1 MANLCTISD
10 FEEELRTLGKKGFT
24 LDNVHQFLKDHP
36 IEPESLRPYLFFRT
50 SHYTRNLIDKTE
62 LYEVIAICWEP
73 GHKSQVHNHKGQN
86 CWMAVPIGNLLV
98 QNYKV
103 VAGNPNGGHCELA
116 ESDRYWMDPTNPGR
130 VEPEEPIHY
139 VANPPELKQQVENS
153 DRSGR
158 VENPDRSGRAVSI
171 HIYSYPYDSCM
182 VYSLEQKKAIEI
194 PLHYTSEYG
203 VLEPEEMDV
212 G

>member
-1 MANLCTISD
+1 MAKLCTISD
-10 FEEELRTLGKKGFT
+10 FAEDLRTLGKKGFT
-24 LDNVHQFLKDHP
+24 LDGVHQFLKDHP

-62 LYEVIAICWEP
+62 LYEVIAICWET

-86 CWMAVPIGNLLV
+86 CWMAVPIGKLLV

-103 VAGNPNGGHCELA
+103 TAGNPNGGHCELA
-116 ESDRYWMDPTNPGR
+116 ESDRYWMDPANPGR

-139 VANPPELKQQVENS
+139 VANPVELKQQVENS
-153 DRSGR
+153 
-158 VENPDRSGRAVSI
+158 DRSGRAVSI

-182 VYSLEQKKAIEI
+182 IYSLEQKKAIEI

>member
-1 MANLCTISD
+1 MTAKLCTVSNFTD
-10 FEEELRTLGKKGFT
+10 ELRTLGKKGFT

-36 IEPESLRPYLFFRT
+36 IEPESLRPFLFFRT
-50 SHYTRNLIDKTE
+50 SHYTRNLIDKNE

-73 GHKSQVHNHKGQN
+73 GHKSQIHNHKGQN
-86 CWMAVPIGNLLV
+86 CWMAVPMGKLLV

-116 ESDRYWMDPTNPGR
+116 ESDRYWMDPANPGR

-139 VANPPELKQQVENS
+139 VANPPELKQQ
-153 DRSGR
+153 
-158 VENPDRSGRAVSI
+158 AVSI
-171 HIYSYPYDSCM
+171 HIYSYPYSSCM
-182 VYSLEQKKAIEI
+182 VYSLEQKKALEI

>member
-1 MANLCTISD
+1 MAKLCTIAD
-10 FEEELRTLGKKGFT
+10 FAEELRTLGKKGFT
-24 LDNVHQFLKDHP
+24 LDGVHQFLKDHP
-36 IEPESLRPYLFFRT
+36 IEPESLRPFLFFRT

-62 LYEVIAICWEP
+62 LYEIIAICWEV
-73 GHKSQVHNHKGQN
+73 GQKSQVHNHKGQN
-86 CWMAVPIGNLLV
+86 CWMAVPIGKLLV

-103 VAGNPNGGHCELA
+103 VAGNPDGGHCELT
-116 ESDRYWMDPTNPGR
+116 ESDRYWMDGANPGR

-139 VANPPELKQQVENS
+139 VANPPELKQQ
-153 DRSGR
+153 
-158 VENPDRSGRAVSI
+158 AVSI
-171 HIYSYPYDSCM
+171 HIYSYPYSSCM

>member
-1 MANLCTISD
+1 MAKLVTIAD
-10 FEEELRTLGKKGFT
+10 FAEELRTLGKERFT
-24 LDNVHQFLKDHP
+24 LEGVHQVLKDHP
-36 IEPESLRPYLFFRT
+36 IEPESLRPFLFFRT

-62 LYEVIAICWEP
+62 LYEVIAICWET
-73 GHKSQVHNHKGQN
+73 GQKSQIHNHKGQN
-86 CWMAVPIGNLLV
+86 CWMAVPIGKLLV

-103 VAGNPNGGHCELA
+103 TAGNPNGGHCELA
-116 ESDRYWMDPTNPGR
+116 ESDRYWMDPANPGR

-139 VANPPELKQQVENS
+139 VANPPELKQQ
-153 DRSGR
+153 
-158 VENPDRSGRAVSI
+158 AVSI

-182 VYSLEQKKAIEI
+182 IYSLEQKKAIEI

>member
-1 MANLCTISD
+1 MAKLCTIAD
-10 FEEELRTLGKKGFT
+10 FAEELREVGKKGFT

-36 IEPESLRPYLFFRT
+36 IEPESLRPFLFFRT

-62 LYEVIAICWEP
+62 LYEVIAICWET
-73 GHKSQVHNHKGQN
+73 GQKSAIHNHKGQN
-86 CWMAVPIGNLLV
+86 CWMAVPIGKLLV

-103 VAGNPNGGHCELA
+103 TAGNPNGGHCELA

-139 VANPPELKQQVENS
+139 VANPAELKQQ
-153 DRSGR
+153 
-158 VENPDRSGRAVSI
+158 AVSI
-171 HIYSYPYDSCM
+171 HIYSYPYSSCM
-182 VYSLEQKKAIEI
+182 VYSLEQKKALEI